1 MTNGSSQGL
10 FVVVAVVIF
19 GIFVAISY
27 MLFEDTLSPALASI
41 FSDATEKAIST
52 IENPILL
59 EVIEK
64 ENGKRT
70 VIASNSSDMEI
81 ESIVLSGK
89 DKNINLLK
97 NGDFTNNMD
106 DVSGKYGEKWVGRN
120 RVFTLDTENTVNGNP
135 SLRIESVPK
144 SEETSHLERDVYL
157 SSRISMD
164 LGDKLRIKF
173 DAFSTKES
181 PFIVRLGVVNGVK
194 DFVTLEVDTEIKS
207 FDFELER
214 IENTNNKIVFK
225 PENGTTLWL
234 SNIDIQYVDMPSEFH
249 KYRDSSAFNRE
260 SGKLEVVTDKSGVYE
275 FAMKTKSGETYYN
288 SITLD

>member
-10 FVVVAVVIF
+10 FVIVAVVIF
-19 GIFVAISY
+19 GIFVAIAY
-27 MLFEDTLSPALASI
+27 ILFEDTLSPALASI
-41 FSDATEKAIST
+41 FSDATGKVISN

-89 DKNINLLK
+89 DKDINLLK
-97 NGDFTNNMD
+97 NGDFTNNME
-106 DVSGKYGEKWVGRN
+106 DVSGKYGEKWIGRN
-120 RVFTLDTENTVNGNP
+120 MVFTLDTENTVNGNP
-135 SLRIESVPK
+135 SLRLEPVPK

-181 PFIVRLGVVNGVK
+181 PFLVRLGANGVK
-194 DFVTLEVDTEIKS
+194 DFVILEVATKIKS

-214 IENTNNKIVFK
+214 IEKTNNNIVFK
-225 PENGTTLWL
+225 PEEGTTLWL